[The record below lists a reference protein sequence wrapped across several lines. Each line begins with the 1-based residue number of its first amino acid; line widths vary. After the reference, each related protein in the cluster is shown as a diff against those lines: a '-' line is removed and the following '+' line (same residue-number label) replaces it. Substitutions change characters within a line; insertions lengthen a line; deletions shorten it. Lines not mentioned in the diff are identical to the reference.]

1 MSDGRASSIAS
12 GRRMSGPAQRAGRSE
27 RARGS
32 AAQTPAPHPLEYQR
46 YDTI

>member
-27 RARGS
+27 RMRGS
-32 AAQTPAPHPLEYQR
+32 AAQTPAPHPLEYQM
-46 YDTI
+46 YYTI